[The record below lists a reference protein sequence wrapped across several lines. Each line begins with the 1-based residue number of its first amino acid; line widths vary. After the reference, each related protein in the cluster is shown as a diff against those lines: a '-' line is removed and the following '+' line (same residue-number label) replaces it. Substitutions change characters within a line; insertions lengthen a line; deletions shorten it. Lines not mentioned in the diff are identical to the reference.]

1 MNKKIIK
8 IIIIFILI
16 IIAYFLL
23 FQNGK
28 KIVDSEISN
37 NLSKEISKNN
47 FEIKNQ
53 TITRSEEMENIM
65 KINIRVNEKT
75 LIATLN
81 DNSSSKAL
89 VEKLK
94 EGELTIEMQDYSN
107 FEKVGNLGFNLPR
120 NDEQISTD
128 YGDLILYQG
137 NQFVIYYD
145 KNSWNFTKLGK
156 IDNITQDELKEILG
170 SGNVTVTIFL

>member
-1 MNKKIIK
+1 
-8 IIIIFILI
+8 
-16 IIAYFLL
+16 
-23 FQNGK
+23 
-28 KIVDSEISN
+28 
-37 NLSKEISKNN
+37 
-47 FEIKNQ
+47 
-53 TITRSEEMENIM
+53 M

-81 DNSSSKAL
+81 DNSSSKAF

-94 EGELTIEMQDYSN
+94 ENEITIDMHDYSN
-107 FEKVGNLGFNLPR
+107 FEKVGSLGFSLPR

-145 KNSWNFTKLGK
+145 KNNWNFTRLGK
-156 IDNITQDELKEILG
+156 IDDISQDELKEILG
-170 SGNVTVTIFL
+170 DENVTVTISL

>member
-1 MNKKIIK
+1 MKKIPK

-16 IIAYFLL
+16 IIAYFFLL
-23 FQNGK
+23 QEDKYIIN
-28 KIVDSEISN
+28 SEISN
-37 NLSKEISKNN
+37 NLENN
-47 FEIKNQ
+47 LKVENQ
-53 TITRSEEMENIM
+53 TITEIKEMDMIM
-65 KINIRVNEKT
+65 KINIRINEKN

-89 VEKLK
+89 IEKL
-94 EGELTIEMQDYSN
+94 EESELTIKMQDYSN

-145 KNSWNFTKLGK
+145 KNSWNFTRLGK

-170 SGNVTVTIFL
+170 NGNVTVTISL